1 MYDIII
7 VGAGPA
13 GLTAAIY
20 ALRAKKKVLIFEA
33 KSYGGQITTAALV
46 ENYPGLESIS
56 GFDFATNLYNQ
67 VLKLGAEI
75 KFETV
80 LKIEEGN
87 KVTTKKGEYE
97 AKAIILATGAD
108 KKKLN
113 LAKEEMFAGRGISY
127 CATCD
132 GNFYKDKVVAVV
144 GGGNAALEDALYLA
158 DLASKVYLIHRRDE
172 FRADQYV
179 KELEEKGNV
188 EFIYDSNVVNFNGT
202 NKLESIDIQNKDG
215 EVTTLAVDGLFVAVG
230 QEPKNQIFA
239 NIIDLD
245 EAGYIKTEDGVHTS
259 KPKIYVAGDA
269 RPKMLKQL
277 VTATSDGAIA
287 ATTAIKEM
295 NA

>member
-13 GLTAAIY
+13 GLTAGIY

-33 KSYGGQITTAALV
+33 KSYGGQIVNAPLV
-46 ENYPGLESIS
+46 ENYPGFESIS
-56 GFDFATNLYNQ
+56 GFDFSTNLYNQ
-67 VLKLGAEI
+67 VIKLGGEF

-87 KVTTKKGEYE
+87 HVITKKGEYT
-97 AKAIILATGAD
+97 AKTIILATGAD

-113 LAKEEMFAGRGISY
+113 IAKEDMFIGRGISY

-132 GNFYKDKVVAVV
+132 GNFYKNKIVAVV
-144 GGGNAALEDALYLA
+144 GGGNSALEDALYLA
-158 DLASKVYLIHRRDE
+158 DIAVKVYIIYKRDS
-172 FRADQYV
+172 FKDNQYLNNL
-179 KELEEKGNV
+179 KEKTNI
-188 EFIYDSNVVNFNGT
+188 EFIFNSNVSKLNGN
-202 NKLESIDIQNKDG
+202 NKLESID
-215 EVTTLAVDGLFVAVG
+215 VTDSNGNVSNLIIDGLFIAVG
-230 QEPKNQIFA
+230 QEPKNQIFS
-239 NIIDLD
+239 NLIDLD

-269 RPKMLKQL
+269 RPKMLRQL

-295 NA
+295 GA